1 MIAFQSNRLCEKNSI
16 AKIGDIQLA
25 KVELMEMHLAGLN
38 ELSHTWYSV
47 ATNICSF
54 TPSLHT
60 NMLPAKVLSMTYV
73 QLVGFKST
81 CY

>member
-38 ELSHTWYSV
+38 ELSYT
-47 ATNICSF
+47 
-54 TPSLHT
+54 
-60 NMLPAKVLSMTYV
+60 
-73 QLVGFKST
+73 
-81 CY
+81 